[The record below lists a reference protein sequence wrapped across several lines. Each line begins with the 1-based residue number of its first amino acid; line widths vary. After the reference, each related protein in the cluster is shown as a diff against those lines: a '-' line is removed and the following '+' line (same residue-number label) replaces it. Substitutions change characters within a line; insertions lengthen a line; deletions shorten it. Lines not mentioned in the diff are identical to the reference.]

1 MTNIAKLKKDE
12 AKYVEQIKWL
22 EKMSKKLQDNLFNV
36 RAKMQEVSNEQNKN
50 TKTLAVSQRQEA
62 VGFNRI
68 I

>member
-36 RAKMQEVSNEQNKN
+36 RAKMQEVSNE
-50 TKTLAVSQRQEA
+50 
-62 VGFNRI
+62 
-68 I
+68 